1 LSERV
6 TDKRD
11 GRYEE
16 AFQDSLSSLSI
27 TELQD
32 VFGHLD
38 RSKYPDRI
46 EAVRQQMYDRIE
58 QLGASPIEASGA
70 EVAGSFRRLW
80 GNVLDVF
87 VSVFPLVIYVGFRM
101 ISSSSGGGRDGGG
114 ARRGRGGFRGRGGGS
129 SSQEPESTW
138 LDQAIDYLTSPEAVW
153 ETVEVYGPWVLGF
166 MAYRALF
173 ALPQLVRSGASPGM
187 REAGVR
193 IESVSGGAIT
203 WRQASIRHLMAYV
216 LGFVSLGI
224 SHLWSLWDHQGQT
237 LYDRVAGTRVV
248 RMPRRWEKSTAQR
261 LLED

>member
-1 LSERV
+1 MSERAA
-6 TDKRD
+6 DKRD

-46 EAVRQQMYDRIE
+46 EAVRQHIHDRIE
-58 QLGASPIEASGA
+58 QLGASSIEASGA

-87 VSVFPLVIYVGFRM
+87 VSLFPLVIYVGFRM
-101 ISSSSGGGRDGGG
+101 ISSSSGGGG
-114 ARRGRGGFRGRGGGS
+114 RRQRRRGGFRGRGGD
-129 SSQEPESTW
+129 QEAEQSW
-138 LDQAIDYLTSPEAVW
+138 LDQASDYATSPEAVW

-187 REAGVR
+187 RETGVR

-203 WRQASIRHLMAYV
+203 WRQASIRHLTAYV
-216 LGFVSLGI
+216 LGFVSLGV

-237 LYDRVAGTRVV
+237 LFDRVAGTRVV